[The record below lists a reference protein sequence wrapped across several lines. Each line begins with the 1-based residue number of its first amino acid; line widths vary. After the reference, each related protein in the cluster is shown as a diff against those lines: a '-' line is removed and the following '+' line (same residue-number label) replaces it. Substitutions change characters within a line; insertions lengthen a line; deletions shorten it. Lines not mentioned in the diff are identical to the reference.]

1 MRRVAQSETLG
12 DFAAQAAVLSIG
24 NRRWRGAQLFA
35 IVIGCAL
42 HDLDQTGR
50 CLLRQ
55 RRRRGSLPPGWLA
68 RYRKPDG
75 LRQLVHRFDKAQS
88 AMLHQKANRAAVR
101 AATEAVVKLLT
112 GADRERWRFFVMKRT
127 QADKVRAAFFSVA
140 QNGRPHRPHRRRR
153 ANPAKK
159 RAESRR
165 RGLGPNPCWRHTAT
179 PKSDTGIEDACH
191 HRTLQ
196 AVEAF

>member
-12 DFAAQAAVLSIG
+12 DFAAQAAVLYIG

-112 GADRERWRFFVMKRT
+112 GADRERWRFFVMNGHRPIKFAPLFFSCTKRPTTSTTST
-127 QADKVRAAFFSVA
+127 QASKSCKKACGITAA
-140 QNGRPHRPHRRRR
+140 GL
-153 ANPAKK
+153 
-159 RAESRR
+159 RAESLLEAYSDSKIGHWD
-165 RGLGPNPCWRHTAT
+165 RGRLP
-179 PKSDTGIEDACH
+179 SQDASSC
-191 HRTLQ
+191 
-196 AVEAF
+196 